1 MSTSG
6 DEGRL
11 SVAAE
16 AVSPAATETV
26 WALISDAA
34 RYPQWGPWSTAGYR
48 DDATAHQPGAVYWLR
63 SERRFLGRYVTTIEQ
78 VEEVDE
84 GRRVTYRVIGGMPVR
99 NYHAEILLTPVP
111 GGTRIQWS
119 ASWDKTVLG
128 QMALLGLRPFFP
140 RAAAALAK
148 AG

>member
-1 MSTSG
+1 MSASG

-11 SVAAE
+11 TVAAE
-16 AVSPAATETV
+16 AVSPAAAEAI

-34 RYPQWGPWSTAGYR
+34 RYPQWGPWSTSGYR
-48 DDATAHQPGAVYWLR
+48 GEVTAHQPGAVYWLR
-63 SERRFLGRYVTTIEQ
+63 SEKRFLGRYVTTVEQ

-84 GRRVTYRVIGGMPVR
+84 GRRVAYTVIGGLPVR
-99 NYHAEILLTPVP
+99 NYHAEILLTAVP
-111 GGTRIQWS
+111 GGTRIQWN

-128 QMALLGLRPFFP
+128 QLALRGLRPFFP